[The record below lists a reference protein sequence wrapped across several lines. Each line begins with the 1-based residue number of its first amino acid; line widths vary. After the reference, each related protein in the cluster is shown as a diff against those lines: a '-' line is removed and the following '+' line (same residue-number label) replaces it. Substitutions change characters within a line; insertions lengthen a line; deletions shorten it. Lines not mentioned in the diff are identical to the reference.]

1 MQHSQNPS
9 GLLLPG
15 VPRSDSEQEK
25 GTYFPAQRQD
35 GRQAAEEGRQ
45 AMIYRRGKSGTYWFR
60 FRFGGRFVHESAR
73 TQSKTL
79 AREAERQRRRELEEK
94 WNRVERRTLPP
105 RFERAALDWLE
116 AVKPHIASRTQGIY
130 DVAIRCHLSPAL
142 GSMLLCD
149 IGAREIAAYQA
160 RRKAE
165 GASARTLNKELQVLR
180 QILKRYKLWP
190 ALQGE
195 VKFEREPASIGKA
208 LMPEEESALLAAT
221 ERNPVLHTVVT
232 LALNTA
238 MRKNEMRTLRWGQI
252 DLFQRTLTVGRSK
265 TEGSSGR
272 VIPLNSVAHAA
283 LVRWAG
289 RFPEAQPEHYVF
301 PACEDARLDCPRP
314 AVSKI
319 DPSRPIRS
327 WRTAWR
333 HALKDAGLGIRFHDL
348 RHTCITK
355 LAEGQ
360 ASEQTIMAIAGHL
373 SRAMLEHYSH
383 IRMAA
388 KRAALEGIAK
398 VSEVGILGAGVHQNV
413 HQLPTEDSSTVAK
426 SLN

>member
-1 MQHSQNPS
+1 
-9 GLLLPG
+9 
-15 VPRSDSEQEK
+15 
-25 GTYFPAQRQD
+25 
-35 GRQAAEEGRQ
+35 
-45 AMIYRRGKSGTYWFR
+45 MIFKRGKQGTWWYR
-60 FRFGGRFVHESAR
+60 FRFGGRTIHES
-73 TQSKTL
+73 TKSKSKTV
-79 AREAERQRRRELEEK
+79 AQDAERQRRRQLELT

-105 RFERAALDWLE
+105 PLERAAQEWLE
-116 AVKPHIASRTQGIY
+116 AVKPHLAARTQNIY
-130 DVAIRCHLSPAL
+130 DVAIRCHLTPAL

-149 IGAREIAAYQA
+149 IDAREIAAYQA

-195 VKFEREPASIGKA
+195 VRFERESASTGKA
-208 LMPEEESALLAAT
+208 LTPEEESALLAAA
-221 ERNPVLHTVVT
+221 ESNLLLHTGVM

-238 MRKNEMRTLRWGQI
+238 LRKNEIRTLRWSQI

-272 VIPLNSVAHAA
+272 VVPLNSLAHAA

-289 RFPEAQPEHYVF
+289 RFPESTPEHYVF
-301 PACEDARLDCPRP
+301 PACEDARLDCPHP
-314 AVSKI
+314 AISKI
-319 DPSRPIRS
+319 DPSRPIGS

-333 HALKDAGLGIRFHDL
+333 RALKDAGLVIRFHDL

-373 SRAMLEHYSH
+373 SQAMLEHYSH
-383 IRMAA
+383 VRMAA

-398 VSEVGILGAGVHQNV
+398 ASEAAVFPLGVHQNV
-413 HQLPTEDSSTVAK
+413 HQVGAGAAGASAK